1 MTTATLGFAIDS
13 SPAGKAAAELD
24 SLVTAAARTESAVDR
39 MGKSASQAVTRVSG
53 AGVQISRALGN
64 VAASAETL
72 SQRIERSLNVRTN
85 FADRGKD
92 IAAYGQELD
101 RLRSKF
107 NPVFSVLQSYKTALG
122 EIRQAQRLGAI
133 SADEMAAAIGRERQ
147 AALSSIAALKG
158 RQQAGGGGGR
168 TGGGSFGNQ
177 NNPGNIAAQLF
188 DTLSTAPYMG
198 AGQVG
203 LQQGPQFA
211 QAFAGQTTK
220 QALAGLAAGFSAI
233 LSPVSLIAIGL
244 TTAAAAA
251 VSFGVNA
258 FNGANKAQVALENH
272 EATLKRIKELYDNGV
287 ESRGS
292 GFGQYT
298 QAQISFLTNR
308 DKFLLNNSMTSQLK
322 GIGGSLGVSTGGG
335 ADADGLAAAILS
347 GGQTGDA
354 GYKLALKGLEAQ
366 YGAAAGAVL
375 KFADAAKTGKA
386 DVLGFN
392 EEIIKIANQDPANE
406 KLQKTVRSLLEM
418 TKGASDAAAAL
429 RETGDELEKISR
441 SQSQWDRQ
449 SANNAAKYQADNDYA
464 RLSLTRRFDADV
476 AGIGARSPRQIA
488 DAERRRLMAE
498 PIDPKESPET
508 RDLRISQQ
516 TELAY
521 RRANQSINDGQ
532 KERQRNL
539 DKLLADQQVEIDLVG
554 KTGGA
559 AAALRKEYELTSALR
574 LEAARQGIEVDQRE
588 LDLIKERAAE
598 LGRLTD
604 AYNQSRFGFEM
615 SQQASDAR
623 LSSRDRQVTTT
634 LRQYNL
640 PEDLNGANAKRIKQQ
655 LDWQEAK
662 DAAKGFGAAFSSELI
677 SGSHNIG
684 RALLKGIQTSLENSA
699 SKMWEKVFD
708 GIGNMFADWLTG
720 GKGGSGGG
728 VGIAGGVASA
738 VMGGGASNDNRVTST
753 GSAVDLASGLLGKS
767 EKSGR
772 ADINS
777 FLKKGGVDID
787 AAQTAWCAAFVNSSL
802 EQVGVN
808 GSGSLVANS
817 FQKWG
822 KAVDPSSV
830 LRGDVLLQSRGLGA
844 GQPGGHVGF
853 ATGASRMLGG
863 QRQLEM
869 LSGNQNN
876 AVSNA
881 WVNAS
886 DLQVRRATEAADAL
900 GNLASSSGAAT
911 QGLGQLGQ
919 SLSSSFFPAAPAAA
933 KGGGGGGLFSW
944 LGGLFGGGGAQWNA
958 AKSGK
963 ITGLFAG
970 GTSYAPGGL
979 AVVGEQG
986 PELVDL
992 PQGAQVFNNNKSRA
1006 MVAGANDDNASKY
1019 QPRPLNV
1026 YVQGA
1031 NTDAQIRELSLQ
1043 GAREAIQQDKIDQA
1057 RGGFGS
1063 MNQQYSARKG

>member
-72 SQRIERSLNVRTN
+72 SQRIERALNVRTN
-85 FADRGKD
+85 FADRSKD

-107 NPVFSVLQSYKTALG
+107 NPVFSVLQNYKTALG

-168 TGGGSFGNQ
+168 AGGGSFGNQ

-488 DAERRRLMAE
+488 DAERRRLLAE
-498 PIDPKESPET
+498 LIDPKESPET

-521 RRANQSINDGQ
+521 RRANQSIIDGQ

-574 LEAARQGIEVDQRE
+574 LEAARQGVEVDQRE

-684 RALLKGIQTSLENSA
+684 KALLKGIQTSLENSA

-728 VGIAGGVASA
+728 VGIASSVASA
-738 VMGGGASNDNRVTST
+738 VAGGAANDNTAKVIPVTRAALADIPNTEIASYIAKAATARGIDPNIALKVAKSEGGLKSWNLQSTYMKNGVQEPSFGPYQLYMGGGLGNAFQKKTGLDPRLAANGPAGVDFALDNAKKSGWGAWYGAKKAGIGNWDGIGVGGSNT
-753 GSAVDLASGLLGKS
+753 AVDAVGKLAESAKAATSGLDTL
-767 EKSGR
+767 
-772 ADINS
+772 
-777 FLKKGGVDID
+777 
-787 AAQTAWCAAFVNSSL
+787 
-802 EQVGVN
+802 
-808 GSGSLVANS
+808 GSG
-817 FQKWG
+817 FG
-822 KAVDPSSV
+822 K
-830 LRGDVLLQSRGLGA
+830 
-844 GQPGGHVGF
+844 
-853 ATGASRMLGG
+853 
-863 QRQLEM
+863 
-869 LSGNQNN
+869 
-876 AVSNA
+876 
-881 WVNAS
+881 
-886 DLQVRRATEAADAL
+886 
-900 GNLASSSGAAT
+900 
-911 QGLGQLGQ
+911 LGQ
-919 SLSSSFFPAAPAAA
+919 SLSTSFFPAAPSAG
-933 KGGGGGGLFSW
+933 KGGGGGLFSW

-1006 MVAGANDDNASKY
+1006 MVSGGNDDNASKY

-1063 MNQQYSARKG
+1063 MNQQYSARKA

>member
-13 SPAGKAAAELD
+13 SPAGRATAELD
-24 SLVTAAARTESAVDR
+24 GLVTAATRTEAAVDR
-39 MGKSASQAVTRVSG
+39 MGSSASRAVTRVAG
-53 AGVQISRALGN
+53 AGIQISQALG
-64 VAASAETL
+64 VAATNAENL
-72 SQRIERSLNVRTN
+72 SKRIESALNVRTS
-85 FADRGKD
+85 FGDRSKD

-101 RLRSKF
+101 RLRGKF
-107 NPVFSVLQSYKTALG
+107 NPVFSVMQNYKTVLG

-158 RQQAGGGGGR
+158 RQQAGGGGRSGS
-168 TGGGSFGNQ
+168 GSFGNQ

-258 FNGANKAQVALENH
+258 MNGADKAQKALENH
-272 EATLKRIKELYDNGV
+272 EATLKRIRELYDSGV

-366 YGAAAGAVL
+366 YGATAGAVL

-441 SQSQWDRQ
+441 SRSQWDAQ
-449 SANNAAKYQADNDYA
+449 SANNASKYQADNDYA
-464 RLSLTRRFDADV
+464 RLSMTRRFDADV

-488 DAERRRLMAE
+488 DAERRRLQAE

-521 RRANQSINDGQ
+521 RRANQSIIEGQ

-539 DKLLADQQVEIDLVG
+539 DKLLSDQQVEIDLVG

-604 AYNQSRFGFEM
+604 AYNQARFGFEM

-640 PEDLNGANAKRIKQQ
+640 PEDLNGANAKRINSQ

-662 DAAKGFGAAFSSELI
+662 DAAKGFGAAFSSELV

-684 RALLKGIQTSLENSA
+684 KALLKGIQTSLENSA
-699 SKMWEKVFD
+699 SKMWEKFFD
-708 GIGNMFADWLTG
+708 SVGNMFADWLTG
-720 GKGGSGGG
+720 GKGGSGSG
-728 VGIAGGVASA
+728 VGFASSVASA
-738 VMGGGASNDNRVTST
+738 VTGGAANDNTAKVIPVTRAALADIPNTDVASYIAKAATARGIDPDIALRVAKSEGGLKSWNLQSTYMKNGVQEPSFGPYQLYMGGGLGNAFQKKTGLDPRLAANGPAGVDFALDNAKKSGWGAWYGAKKAGIGNWEGIGVGGSNA
-753 GSAVDLASGLLGKS
+753 AVDAVNKLADSAKAATSGLDTLGT
-767 EKSGR
+767 G
-772 ADINS
+772 
-777 FLKKGGVDID
+777 F
-787 AAQTAWCAAFVNSSL
+787 
-802 EQVGVN
+802 
-808 GSGSLVANS
+808 
-817 FQKWG
+817 G
-822 KAVDPSSV
+822 K
-830 LRGDVLLQSRGLGA
+830 
-844 GQPGGHVGF
+844 
-853 ATGASRMLGG
+853 
-863 QRQLEM
+863 
-869 LSGNQNN
+869 
-876 AVSNA
+876 
-881 WVNAS
+881 
-886 DLQVRRATEAADAL
+886 
-900 GNLASSSGAAT
+900 
-911 QGLGQLGQ
+911 LGQ
-919 SLSSSFFPAAPAAA
+919 SLSTSFFPAAPSAG

-992 PQGAQVFNNNKSRA
+992 PQGSQVFNNNKSRA
-1006 MVAGANDDNASKY
+1006 MVSGANDDNAARY

-1063 MNQQYSARKG
+1063 MNQQYNARKG